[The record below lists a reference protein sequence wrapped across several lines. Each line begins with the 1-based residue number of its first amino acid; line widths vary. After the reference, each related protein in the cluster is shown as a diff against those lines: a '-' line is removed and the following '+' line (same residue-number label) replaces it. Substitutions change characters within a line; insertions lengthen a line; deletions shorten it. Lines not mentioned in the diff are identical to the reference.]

1 MAESVVI
8 IGGGLGGLFTGAI
21 LAKEGL
27 DVTVLEKN
35 KIIGGGLQSFRRFG
49 ELFDTGM
56 HIIGGMQ
63 KGGNIRRICEYLGI
77 WKDVHI
83 LDTDPENIDSIF
95 FSEDK
100 RTYHIARGKVGFIES
115 LSKDFPAQ
123 KENLKA
129 YIEALYKVADEV
141 DLFYLRP
148 SPEYMQVHSDDFH
161 MSASEFIAKYIT
173 DERLQSV
180 VAYLNPLYGG
190 KDGVTPAYIHAL
202 ISVLYIEGSSRFA
215 GGSILF
221 ARTLSDVITGHGG
234 RVLSGDAV
242 RSVHSEN
249 RSITGVT
256 TESGK
261 SYSADCY
268 ICAIHPCSFFPLLDD
283 ESILPKPYRERLS
296 ELPNSYSAFT
306 LNIKLKPGTFKYFNY
321 TMYYMSRYDAI
332 WKFGET
338 KRWPSGFL
346 FITPP
351 EINQGEFADKVIVT
365 APMQWNAVEQW
376 INTTTGN
383 RGPEYSQWKAGCAEK
398 LIARMEEI
406 IPGFRD
412 CIESINTASPL
423 TIRDFYGVK
432 DGSMYGFSK
441 DCHDIVRSQVPV
453 VTKVKNLFLTGQ
465 NCNLHGF
472 CGVSLT
478 AVSTCEAILGR
489 NYILNKI
496 NNRFDDSRI

>member
-1 MAESVVI
+1 MSKSVII

-35 KIIGGGLQSFRRFG
+35 QIIGGGLQSFRRFG
-49 ELFDTGM
+49 EVFDTGM

-77 WKDVHI
+77 WEDVHTQ
-83 LDTDPENIDSIF
+83 DTDPENIDSIF
-95 FSEDK
+95 FAEDK
-100 RTYHIARGKVGFIES
+100 RTYHIAKGKVGFVES
-115 LSKDFPAQ
+115 LSKDFPDQ
-123 KENLKA
+123 KENLEA
-129 YIEALYKVADEV
+129 YREALYRVADEV

-148 SPEYMQVHSDDFH
+148 SPEYMQVHSDEFL
-161 MSASEFIAKYIT
+161 MPASDFIAKYIT
-173 DERLQSV
+173 DKHLQSV

-190 KDGVTPAYIHAL
+190 KEGVTPAYIHAL
-202 ISVLYIEGSSRFA
+202 ISVLYIDGSSRFA

-221 ARTLSDVITGHGG
+221 VQTLSDLITDHGG
-234 RVLSGDAV
+234 HVLSGDAV

-249 RSITGVT
+249 RNITGVT

-261 SYSADCY
+261 SYSADYY

-283 ESILPKPYRERLS
+283 ASILPKAYRERLDN
-296 ELPNSYSAFT
+296 LPNSYSAFT
-306 LNIKLKPGTFKYFNY
+306 LNIKLKPRTFRFFNY

-332 WKFGET
+332 WKFGQT
-338 KRWPSGFL
+338 KQWPSGFL
-346 FITPP
+346 YVTPP
-351 EINQGEFADKVIVT
+351 EINQGEFADKIIVT

-376 INTTTGN
+376 KNTTVGN
-383 RGPEYSQWKAGCAEK
+383 RGPEYSLWKADCAEK
-398 LIARMEEI
+398 LIACMEEI
-406 IPGFRD
+406 APGFRD
-412 CIESINTASPL
+412 CIESVNTASPL

-453 VTKVKNLFLTGQ
+453 ATKVKNLFLTGQ

-478 AVSTCEAILGR
+478 AINTCEAILGR

-496 NNRFDDSRI
+496 NRFDGSGI